1 MSDPQSENL
10 KIDPSA
16 GSRAGNRALSVME
29 QIRESILR
37 GSVVTGE
44 RLNEVR
50 LSRTLAVSR
59 TPVRAALQALAGEGL
74 LDYAPNRG
82 FTVRGF
88 PLDAIV
94 DAYEIRAALEGVA
107 ARFAAERGLGPEA
120 KAVIERSLAAGDK
133 LLERGSF
140 EAGDLTIYRGING
153 DFHDTV
159 LAASRNRMLGEMIRT
174 CHRVPVSSSRNIVA
188 FEHRDVRRRHDDH
201 HRIYEAII
209 AGEPWRAELLMR
221 EHVSSVKGSLIR
233 ALAARNADQADQ
245 TDRPST

>member
-1 MSDPQSENL
+1 
-10 KIDPSA
+10 
-16 GSRAGNRALSVME
+16 
-29 QIRESILR
+29 
-37 GSVVTGE
+37 
-44 RLNEVR
+44 VR
-50 LSRTLAVSR
+50 RPIRTLDVTTAPFASI
-59 TPVRAALQALAGEGL
+59 GL
-74 LDYAPNRG
+74 N
-82 FTVRGF
+82 
-88 PLDAIV
+88 
-94 DAYEIRAALEGVA
+94 
-107 ARFAAERGLGPEA
+107 FATEQPSEA
-120 KAVIERSLAAGDK
+120 KAVIERSLAAGDR

-201 HRIYEAII
+201 HRINDDHHRIYEAII
-209 AGEPWRAELLMR
+209 AGEPWRAEWLMR